1 MRVRGGQAAER
12 GHRCEV
18 RENVPMPSVHVTLT
32 AAALGD
38 ELTENEAS
46 IRIFLTARG
55 LAVLGLALT
64 LFTIWWWRGTK
75 PEPPALGPL
84 EVMSDRR
91 WQSSS
96 DSERMRLINMHRPPG
111 AAGLDVRMAPIPID
125 LSVLA
130 RDLPSGFDDLRDD
143 PARWPAV
150 QPDLM
155 QSSLSDLLVGVGDAA
170 VDEAVA
176 ADDDSV
182 DDGEAAD
189 EAEPDAD
196 AAEADEQ
203 HDVEPEPSL
212 DETMY
217 QVESPVAL
225 EMTAN
230 GDHDDG
236 HDDGQYDRS
245 DDRSD
250 ELVIDPLLQRAA
262 SQD

>member
-1 MRVRGGQAAER
+1 
-12 GHRCEV
+12 
-18 RENVPMPSVHVTLT
+18 MPSMHATLT

-46 IRIFLTARG
+46 VRVFLTAGG

-64 LFTIWWWRGTK
+64 LFTVWWWRSTK

-91 WQSSS
+91 WQTASEN
-96 DSERMRLINMHRPPG
+96 ERMRMIDLHRP
-111 AAGLDVRMAPIPID
+111 AGSFVLDGRMDPVPID

-143 PARWPAV
+143 PSRWPAA
-150 QPDLM
+150 QPGLL
-155 QSSLSDLLVGVGDAA
+155 QSSLSELLEGVGDSA
-170 VDEAVA
+170 VD
-176 ADDDSV
+176 
-182 DDGEAAD
+182 
-189 EAEPDAD
+189 D
-196 AAEADEQ
+196 AAATATDDASATDDED
-203 HDVEPEPSL
+203 DVDGDEPSDTEPPASL

-217 QVESPVAL
+217 QVEAPAAAAPS
-225 EMTAN
+225 AN
-230 GDHDDG
+230 GEHDDQHEDHG
-236 HDDGQYDRS
+236 DHGDQHN

-250 ELVIDPLLQRAA
+250 ELAIDPLLQRAA

>member
-1 MRVRGGQAAER
+1 
-12 GHRCEV
+12 
-18 RENVPMPSVHVTLT
+18 MPSVHVTLT

-46 IRIFLTARG
+46 VRIFLTAGG

-64 LFTIWWWRGTK
+64 LFTIWWWRATR

-111 AAGLDVRMAPIPID
+111 AAALDVRMAPVPID

-155 QSSLSDLLVGVGDAA
+155 QSSLSDLLEGVGDAA
-170 VDEAVA
+170 VDDAVA
-176 ADDDSV
+176 ADAGDSV
-182 DDGEAAD
+182 VDSAADDGELS
-189 EAEPDAD
+189 EAGD
-196 AAEADEQ
+196 AAQVDEQHDAADEQ
-203 HDVEPEPSL
+203 HDDEPEPSL

-217 QVESPVAL
+217 QVESPIVL
-225 EMTAN
+225 EATAN
-230 GDHDDG
+230 GQQD
-236 HDDGQYDRS
+236 Q
-245 DDRSD
+245 SD